1 MQAQRETHLAHTAAR
16 VKPEVQ
22 WSMSNAQF
30 FTALCLPLV
39 VFIIGLYHQN
49 TGIRDL
55 RSELIQFRSEVNA
68 RFVAIDARFNRVD
81 QRFDDLTSKVVDIDN
96 RMVRVE
102 ERLKL

>member
-1 MQAQRETHLAHTAAR
+1 
-16 VKPEVQ
+16 
-22 WSMSNAQF
+22 MSDAQF

-55 RSELIQFRSEVNA
+55 CNEVVQFRSGVNA
-68 RFVAIDARFNRVD
+68 RFLSIDAK
-81 QRFDDLTSKVVDIDN
+81 FDTLTGKVIDIDN
-96 RMVRVE
+96 RLVRVE

>member
-39 VFIIGLYHQN
+39 VFIIGLYRQN

-68 RFVAIDARFNRVD
+68 WFLSIDAK
-81 QRFDDLTSKVVDIDN
+81 FDTLTGKVIDIDN

>member
-1 MQAQRETHLAHTAAR
+1 
-16 VKPEVQ
+16 
-22 WSMSNAQF
+22 MSNAQF

-68 RFVAIDARFNRVD
+68 RFLSIDGK
-81 QRFDDLTSKVVDIDN
+81 FDTLTGKVIDIDN
-96 RMVRVE
+96 RLVRVG

>member
-1 MQAQRETHLAHTAAR
+1 
-16 VKPEVQ
+16 
-22 WSMSNAQF
+22 MSNPQF

-68 RFVAIDARFNRVD
+68 RFLSIDGK
-81 QRFDDLTSKVVDIDN
+81 FDTLTGKVVDIDN
-96 RMVRVE
+96 RLVRVE